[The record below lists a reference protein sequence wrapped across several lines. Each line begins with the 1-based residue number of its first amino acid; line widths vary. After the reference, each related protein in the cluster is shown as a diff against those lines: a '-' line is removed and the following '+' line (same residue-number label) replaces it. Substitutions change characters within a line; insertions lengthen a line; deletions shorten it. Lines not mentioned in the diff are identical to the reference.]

1 MDEDCLK
8 LTGYFGERD
17 RANGGFLADAFT
29 EIYAR
34 NELQASLVLR
44 GVEGFGHKHQ
54 LRTDRLLTLSE
65 DLPIVSVAVDTRER
79 IEAARAELQQLD
91 FDGLVT
97 LERARMI
104 TGASGPLELD
114 ESTKLTV
121 YVGRQERV
129 NGRPAYLAVVDVL
142 HDRGIAGATVLLGV
156 DGTAHGTRERARF
169 FARNAQVPVMI
180 IAVGEGPRI
189 AAVLPELT
197 KLLPRPLVT
206 LERVE
211 VCKRDGQRLVEPR
224 DPPDGQDVWQKLM
237 VYAGA
242 PIYQHLVGALRE
254 AGAAGATSLRG
265 IWGYH
270 GDHAPHGDRLLQAR
284 RHVPVLTVIVDTPER
299 SRRWFEIADDLT
311 EHAGLITS
319 ELVPIR

>member
-1 MDEDCLK
+1 VDDDCLK
-8 LTGYFGERD
+8 LTAYIGERD

-29 EIYAR
+29 EIYER
-34 NELQASLVLR
+34 HELQASLVLR

-79 IEAARAELQQLD
+79 IEAARAELRQLE

-104 TGASGPLELD
+104 TGESGTVDLP

-121 YVGRQERV
+121 YVGRQERID
-129 NGRPAYLAVVDVL
+129 GRPAFLAIVDLL
-142 HDRGIAGATVLLGV
+142 HDRGIAGASVLLGV
-156 DGTAHGTRERARF
+156 DGTARGTRERARF

-180 IAVGEGPRI
+180 IAVGEGPAI

-197 KLLPRPLVT
+197 RLLPQPLIT
-206 LERVE
+206 LERIGDPYE
-211 VCKRDGQRLVEPR
+211 PSDDDG
-224 DPPDGQDVWQKLM
+224 VWQKLM
-237 VYAGA
+237 LYSGA
-242 PIYQHLVGALRE
+242 PTYEHVIRELRE

-270 GDHAPHGDRLLQAR
+270 GDHAPHGDRLIQAR
-284 RHVPVLTVIVDTPER
+284 RHVPVVTVVIDQPTR
-299 SRRWFEIADDLT
+299 AQRWFELIREIAG
-311 EHAGLITS
+311 EHGLITS

>member
-1 MDEDCLK
+1 VDDDCLK
-8 LTGYFGERD
+8 LTAYIGERD

-29 EIYAR
+29 EIYER
-34 NELQASLVLR
+34 HELQASLVLR

-79 IEAARAELQQLD
+79 IEAARAELRQLE

-104 TGASGPLELD
+104 TDESGTVDRP

-121 YVGRQERV
+121 YVGRQERID
-129 NGRPAYLAVVDVL
+129 GRPAFLAIVDLL

-156 DGTAHGTRERARF
+156 DGTARGTRERARF

-180 IAVGEGPRI
+180 IAVGEGPAI

-197 KLLPRPLVT
+197 RLLPQPLIT
-206 LERVE
+206 LERIGDPYE
-211 VCKRDGQRLVEPR
+211 PSDDDG
-224 DPPDGQDVWQKLM
+224 VWQKLM
-237 VYAGA
+237 LYSGA
-242 PIYQHLVGALRE
+242 PTYEHVIRELRE

-270 GDHAPHGDRLLQAR
+270 GDHAPHGDRLIQAR
-284 RHVPVLTVIVDTPER
+284 RHVPVVTVVIDQPTR
-299 SRRWFEIADDLT
+299 AQRWFELIREIVG
-311 EHAGLITS
+311 EHGLITS

>member
-1 MDEDCLK
+1 VDDDCLK
-8 LTGYFGERD
+8 LTTYIGERD

-34 NELQASLVLR
+34 HELQTSLVLR

-54 LRTDRLLTLSE
+54 LHTDRLLTLSE

-79 IEAARAELQQLD
+79 IEAARAELRQLE

-104 TGASGPLELD
+104 TGESGHVDLSER
-114 ESTKLTV
+114 TKLTV
-121 YVGRQERV
+121 YVGRQERID
-129 NGRPAYLAVVDVL
+129 GRPAFLAVVDLL
-142 HDRGIAGATVLLGV
+142 HDRGVAGATVLLGV
-156 DGTAHGTRERARF
+156 DGTARGTRERARF

-180 IAVGEGPRI
+180 IAVGEGPAI
-189 AAVLPELT
+189 AAVVPELT
-197 KLLPRPLVT
+197 RSLPQPLIT
-206 LERVE
+206 LERIGDPYE
-211 VCKRDGQRLVEPR
+211 PSDDDG
-224 DPPDGQDVWQKLM
+224 VWQKLM
-237 VYAGA
+237 LYSGA
-242 PIYQHLVGALRE
+242 PTYEHVVRALRE

-270 GDHAPHGDRLLQAR
+270 GDHPPHGDRLIQAR
-284 RHVPVLTVIVDTPER
+284 RHVPVVTVVIDQPTR
-299 SRRWFEIADDLT
+299 AQRWFELIREIT
-311 EHAGLITS
+311 GEHGLITS

>member
-1 MDEDCLK
+1 VDDDCLK
-8 LTGYFGERD
+8 LTAYIGERD

-29 EIYAR
+29 EIYER
-34 NELQASLVLR
+34 HELQASLVLR

-79 IEAARAELQQLD
+79 IEAARAELRQLE

-97 LERARMI
+97 RERARMI
-104 TGASGPLELD
+104 TGESGTVDLP

-121 YVGRQERV
+121 YVGRQERID
-129 NGRPAYLAVVDVL
+129 GRPAFLAIVDLL
-142 HDRGIAGATVLLGV
+142 HDRGIAGASVLLGV
-156 DGTAHGTRERARF
+156 DGTARGTRERARF

-180 IAVGEGPRI
+180 IAVGEGPTI
-189 AAVLPELT
+189 TSVLPELT
-197 KLLPRPLVT
+197 RLLPQPLIT
-206 LERVE
+206 LERIGDPYE
-211 VCKRDGQRLVEPR
+211 PSDDDG
-224 DPPDGQDVWQKLM
+224 VWQKLM
-237 VYAGA
+237 LYSGA
-242 PIYQHLVGALRE
+242 PTYEHVIRELRE

-270 GDHAPHGDRLLQAR
+270 SDHAPHGDRLIQAR
-284 RHVPVLTVIVDTPER
+284 RHVPVVTVVIDQPTR
-299 SRRWFEIADDLT
+299 AQRWFELIREIAG
-311 EHAGLITS
+311 EHGLITS